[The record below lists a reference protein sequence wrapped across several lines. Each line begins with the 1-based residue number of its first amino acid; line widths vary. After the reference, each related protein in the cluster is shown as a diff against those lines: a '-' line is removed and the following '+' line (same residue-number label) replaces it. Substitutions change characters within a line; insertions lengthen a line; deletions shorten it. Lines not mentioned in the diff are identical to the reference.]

1 MDMLV
6 NAANILYVVA
16 YFTTNM
22 LRLRLLTTVA
32 ASCLVIY
39 FATRPDPLWTVVAWN
54 LFFVGL
60 NLMQLAWLLRKRS
73 LAATRSAIIA

>member
-1 MDMLV
+1 MDLLV

-22 LRLRLLTTVA
+22 LRLRLLTTTA
-32 ASCLVIY
+32 AICLVIY
-39 FATRPDPLWTVVAWN
+39 FATRPDPLWTVVTWN

-60 NLMQLAWLLRKRS
+60 NLMQVFWLLRKRS
-73 LAATRSAIIA
+73 LATRSAIA